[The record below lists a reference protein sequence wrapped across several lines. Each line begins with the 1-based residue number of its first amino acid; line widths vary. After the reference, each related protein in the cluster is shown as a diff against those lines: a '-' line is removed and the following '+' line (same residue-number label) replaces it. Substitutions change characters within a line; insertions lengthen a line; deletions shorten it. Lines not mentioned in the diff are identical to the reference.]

1 MYLSAEDMVI
11 LHAALLVV
19 LQGDEDAWE
28 DLTQEELE
36 RASALLAQLDC
47 EGGEGEDYDED
58 AGYDN

>member
-1 MYLSAEDMVI
+1 MYLSVEDMVI

-36 RASALLAQLDC
+36 RASTLLAQLD
-47 EGGEGEDYDED
+47 GEGEDYDED